1 MSKSDEEIVEA
12 IRAVIFDEI
21 WTAYERNW
29 RWEDAKDLI
38 ENIECG
44 PIARA
49 AYRVARAHVLD
60 EAAAVLNQAADEANA
75 ECDHAHYEGDTGAW
89 VCTRRGG
96 CDCEAIQYQ
105 ADKHRTAILALKDRT
120 P

>member
-1 MSKSDEEIVEA
+1 MSKSDEEILREMKAVCEA
-12 IRAVIFDEI
+12 EPLGRGFQD
-21 WTAYERNW
+21 
-29 RWEDAKDLI
+29 RWL
-38 ENIECG
+38 
-44 PIARA
+44 RA